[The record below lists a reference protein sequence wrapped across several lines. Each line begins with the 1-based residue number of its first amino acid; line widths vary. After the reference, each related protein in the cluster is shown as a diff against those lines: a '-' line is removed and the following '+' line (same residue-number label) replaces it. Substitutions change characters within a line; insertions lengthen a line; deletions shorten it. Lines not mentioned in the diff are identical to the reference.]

1 MNKFFTFDQEDK
13 KLWIGIVAI
22 SAIVIILLSVF
33 ATTSPF
39 HWVERLLITI
49 FQIFLPGYVI
59 VKLFLDKVQF
69 TDNPVLDR
77 FLVSLGISVA
87 TVQTLYFIS
96 TYLRT
101 YAFNVDEEVISSNK
115 IAIAIVL
122 LVIGVAFGIKF
133 YQNKKKGIS

>member
-1 MNKFFTFDQEDK
+1 MNKFFTFDQDDK
-13 KLWIGIVAI
+13 KLWIGIAAVG
-22 SAIVIILLSVF
+22 AIVIILLSAF

-39 HWVERLLITI
+39 YWVERFLITI
-49 FQIFLPGYVI
+49 FQIFLPGYVV

-87 TVQTLYFIS
+87 TVQTLYFIA

-101 YAFNVDEEVISSNK
+101 YAFNVDEDVISSNK
-115 IAIAIVL
+115 LAIAVTL
-122 LVIGVAFGIKF
+122 LVIGGAFAFKF
-133 YQNKKKGIS
+133 YQNKKKGAS